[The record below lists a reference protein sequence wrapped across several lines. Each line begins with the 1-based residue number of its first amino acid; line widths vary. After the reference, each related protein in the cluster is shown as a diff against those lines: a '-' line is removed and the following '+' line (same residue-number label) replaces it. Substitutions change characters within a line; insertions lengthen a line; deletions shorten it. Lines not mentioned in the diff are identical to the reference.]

1 MRAARLW
8 AVVLLLCG
16 LVLTGYSGCAR
27 EGKPRGR
34 FILISL
40 DTLRADH
47 LGAYGYGRPTSP
59 FFDSLARRGTL
70 FENAVAQL
78 PGTLPSHMSIFTGLY
93 PPEHGVY
100 PEVALSPLIRT
111 LPEVLRAEGFRT
123 AGHSE
128 GGYVAGRYGFARGFE
143 EWSDHWPMIERAGE
157 LVKSREAVKRTF
169 RLGLESLRRVR
180 DRDAFFLF
188 LHTYSI
194 HDPYDPPEPY
204 RSRYWPGP
212 PPPGAFA
219 PKGQDLLAF
228 NHGERVLAVGAVEYY
243 KALYDAQ
250 INYTDDVLR
259 EFFAGIAEMKL
270 ADSVTVIITSDHG
283 EEFLEHGKLVHEQVY
298 QECLHVPLL
307 VLRPGHEA
315 ARRVPT
321 LVQSI
326 DLAPTV
332 YELAG
337 VPPARRP
344 SMSGRS
350 LVPLLEGK
358 GSPAGRDAYAEAFVT
373 GDRTVYRQNQ
383 GGLFQYLRRGP
394 RVAEGGVWVTRS
406 TWLETFSP
414 ALEFWA
420 MSYHEPRSLQIR
432 VDGKTLRT
440 ERLDTTGQWF
450 RVPLPGEGKRR
461 VDLDSTGCL
470 SPASL
475 GESEDPRCLSFLLRG
490 LSPSRSELYDLA
502 RDPGAKVDRSNERV
516 ALAGE
521 LAARLDGLRFRRLAE
536 PGPAPPDP
544 EQAEL
549 LRALGYVR

>member
-1 MRAARLW
+1 MRPARLQ
-8 AVVLLLCG
+8 AVVLLSCG
-16 LVLTGYSGCAR
+16 LVLAGGSGCAR
-27 EGKPRGR
+27 EGKPSGR
-34 FILISL
+34 FILVSL

-59 FFDSLARRGTL
+59 FLDSLARRGTL

-100 PEVALSPLIRT
+100 PEAALSPLIRT

-143 EWSDHWPMIERAGE
+143 EWSDEWPMFERAGE

-169 RLGLESLRRVR
+169 RLGLESLRRLR
-180 DRDAFFLF
+180 DRDAFLLF

-204 RSRYWPGP
+204 RSLYWPGP

-219 PKGQDLLAF
+219 AKGRDLAAF
-228 NHGERVLAVGAVEYY
+228 NRGERALAPRAVEYY
-243 KALYDAQ
+243 QALYDAQ

-259 EFFAGIAEMKL
+259 EFFAGIAALGL
-270 ADSVTVIITSDHG
+270 ADSVTVIVTSDHG
-283 EEFLEHGKLVHEQVY
+283 EEFLEHGKLVHEQLY
-298 QECLHVPLL
+298 PECLHVPLL
-307 VLRPGHEA
+307 VLPPGQKA
-315 ARRVPT
+315 GRRIPA

-337 VPPARRP
+337 VPPSRRP

-350 LVPLLEGK
+350 LAPFLEGK
-358 GSPAGRDAYAEAFVT
+358 GSPLGRDAYAEAFVS
-373 GDRTVYRQNQ
+373 GDRAVYRQTE

-420 MSYHEPRSLQIR
+420 MSYREPRPLRIR
-432 VDGKTLRT
+432 VDGKPLRT

-450 RVPLPGEGKRR
+450 HVALPGDGKHR
-461 VDLDSTGCL
+461 VDLDSPGCL

-475 GESEDPRCLSFLLRG
+475 GESDDPRCLSFLLRG
-490 LSPSRSELYDLA
+490 LSPSRSELYDLT
-502 RDPGAKVDRSNERV
+502 RDPGSRMDLSNERF
-516 ALAGE
+516 ALAGD
-521 LAARLDGLRFRRLAE
+521 LAARLDALRFRCLAQ
-536 PGPAPPDP
+536 PAPAPLDP

>member
-1 MRAARLW
+1 MRAARLR
-8 AVVLLLCG
+8 AVVLLSCG
-16 LVLTGYSGCAR
+16 LVLAGGSGCAR
-27 EGKPRGR
+27 ERKPRGR

-59 FFDSLARRGTL
+59 FLDSLARRGTL

-111 LPEVLRAEGFRT
+111 LPEVLRAEGFPT
-123 AGHSE
+123 AGHTE

-143 EWSDHWPMIERAGE
+143 EWSDDWPMVERAGE
-157 LVKSREAVKRTF
+157 LVKSRDAVKRTF

-204 RSRYWPGP
+204 RSLYWSGP

-219 PKGQDLLAF
+219 PKGLDLAAF
-228 NHGERVLAVGAVEYY
+228 NRGERALAARAVEYY

-259 EFFAGIAEMKL
+259 EFFAGIAELGL
-270 ADSVTVIITSDHG
+270 ADSVTVIVTSDHG

-298 QECLHVPLL
+298 PECLHVPLL
-307 VLRPGHEA
+307 VLRPGQKA
-315 ARRVPT
+315 GRRVST

-350 LVPLLEGK
+350 LAPLLEGD
-358 GSPAGRDAYAEAFVT
+358 GSSLGRDAYAEAFVT
-373 GDRTVYRQNQ
+373 GDRAVYRQTE
-383 GGLFQYLRRGP
+383 GGLFQYLRREP
-394 RVAEGGVWVTRS
+394 PVARDGTWVTRS

-420 MSYHEPRSLQIR
+420 TSYHEPRPLRIR
-432 VDGKTLRT
+432 VDGKPLRT
-440 ERLDTTGQWF
+440 ERLDTTGRWF
-450 RVPLPGEGKRR
+450 RVPLPGNGKRR
-461 VDLDSTGCL
+461 VDLDTPGCL

-475 GESEDPRCLSFLLRG
+475 GESGDPRCLSFLLQG
-490 LSPSRSELYDLA
+490 LSPSRSELYDLT
-502 RDPGAKVDRSNERV
+502 RDPGAAVDLSNERF
-516 ALAGE
+516 ALAGD
-521 LAARLDGLRFRRLAE
+521 LAARLDALRFRRLAE
-536 PGPAPPDP
+536 PGSTPPDP